1 MVRRL
6 GEIVAEIRIVGP
18 RVSRTV
24 RAVVDMGATNTV
36 IDEGIAE
43 ELGVRAT
50 EADEVGLGERR
61 DPAKSASAAR
71 RSKFPA

>member
-1 MVRRL
+1 
-6 GEIVAEIRIVGP
+6 
-18 RVSRTV
+18 
-24 RAVVDMGATNTV
+24 MGATNTV